1 MPVGLFT
8 GHSSFNRSAGKNM
21 KTRPKRGTLRNVSC
35 DAFKLLILVMPIYAS
50 AQTVDV
56 TPTPEAND
64 LVDMFT
70 QGHFSGDVRAFYY
83 GAHNAF
89 YNKGLNQNTI
99 NYGGGLEYQTA
110 TLYGFSLGV
119 SGYIS
124 RPLFHPS
131 DPSRIDGS
139 LGPSFTT
146 LGEAYVKYQHQLF
159 SVTAGN
165 QEFDVPFISPYDY
178 RIAPQLFQ
186 GVSATYGTKDNYI
199 QAFRMFRWKSWISDS
214 FTNQTA
220 YNVGFDSASTIG
232 NKGTGGFYGAGG
244 AGTLPLGPFNV
255 KGQAWYVNYMDY
267 TQMGYADAQISDNV
281 GSFRP
286 YGSAQVVIEGG
297 SSGLLGSVHSQVYG
311 LQLGV
316 KYSSVDANLDY
327 DYIRPNANSYLNGAL
342 VTPYAHN
349 MASGPLFAQP
359 FITSTQDLGAGSAY
373 ALEISGNPT
382 QNLKVGG
389 GYSFMRLVSQ
399 PGTPYLD
406 QSEYLVYAMYNFSG
420 RLKGWNVTD
429 FFAYQ
434 SSPAKTSKFFQN
446 RLQIQYAWGQ

>member
-1 MPVGLFT
+1 
-8 GHSSFNRSAGKNM
+8 M
-21 KTRPKRGTLRNVSC
+21 KTRPKRGALRNLSRN
-35 DAFKLLILVMPIYAS
+35 ALKLLALAMPIYAS
-50 AQTVDV
+50 AQTAGA
-56 TPTPEAND
+56 TQTPEVND
-64 LVDMFT
+64 VVSMFT

-89 YNKGLNQNTI
+89 YNKGLNQNTV
-99 NYGGGLEYQTA
+99 NYGGGLEYETA

-119 SGYIS
+119 SGYAS

-131 DPSRIDGS
+131 NPSRVDGS

-146 LGEAYVKYQHQLF
+146 LGEAYLKYQHQLF

-214 FTNQTA
+214 FTNQTT
-220 YNVGFDSASTIG
+220 YNVSFDSASKIG
-232 NKGTGGFYGAGG
+232 NQGTSGFYGAGG
-244 AGTLPLGPFNV
+244 AGTLAFGPLNL
-255 KGQAWYVNYMDY
+255 KGQAWYVDYMSY
-267 TQMGYADAQISDNV
+267 AQMGYADAQISESE
-281 GSFRP
+281 GSFKP
-286 YGSAQVVIEGG
+286 YAGAQVAIENGNA
-297 SSGLLGSVHSQVYG
+297 SGLLGSVHSQVYG

-316 KYSSVDANLDY
+316 KHNSIDANLNY
-327 DYIRPNANSYLNGAL
+327 DYIRPNRNSYLNGAL

-349 MASGPLFAQP
+349 IASGPLFAQP

-373 ALEISGNPT
+373 AFEISGSPIH
-382 QNLKVGG
+382 NLKVGA

-406 QSEYLVYAMYNFSG
+406 QSEYLAYAMYDFSG

-434 SSPAKTSKFFQN
+434 SSPARSSKFFQN

>member
-1 MPVGLFT
+1 MKIRPR
-8 GHSSFNRSAGKNM
+8 HSA
-21 KTRPKRGTLRNVSC
+21 LRALSC
-35 DAFKLLILVMPIYAS
+35 DALKLLMLVMPIYAS
-50 AQTVDV
+50 AQTVDATQPPV
-56 TPTPEAND
+56 VND

-70 QGHFSGDVRAFYY
+70 QGQFSGDFRTFYFA
-83 GAHNAF
+83 AHNAF
-89 YNKGLNQNTI
+89 FNKGLNQNTI
-99 NYGGGLEYQTA
+99 NYGGGLAYQTA

-131 DPSRIDGS
+131 NPSRIDGS
-139 LGPSFTT
+139 LGPTFTE

-165 QEFDVPFISPYDY
+165 QEFDIPFISPYDY

-186 GVSATYGTKDNYI
+186 GVSTTYGTKDNYI
-199 QAFRMFRWKSWISDS
+199 QAFRMFRWESWISGS
-214 FTNQTA
+214 FTNQTT
-220 YNVGFDSASTIG
+220 YNASFDSASKIG
-232 NKGTGGFYGAGG
+232 NESTSGFYGAGG
-244 AGTLPLGPFNV
+244 AGTLNVGPLNL

-267 TQMGYADAQISDNV
+267 TQMGYADGRISANE

-286 YGSAQVVIEGG
+286 YVGAQVAIEGG
-297 SSGLLGSVHSQVYG
+297 SAGLLGDVHSQVYG

-316 KYSSVDANLDY
+316 KHNSIDANLDY
-327 DYIRPNANSYLNGAL
+327 DYTRPDAHSYLNGAL

-349 MASGPLFAQP
+349 IASGPLFAQP
-359 FITSTQDLGAGSAY
+359 FITSTQDLGSGAAY
-373 ALEISGNPT
+373 GVEVSGNPIQSLT
-382 QNLKVGG
+382 LGA
-389 GYSFMRLVSQ
+389 GYSFMHLIST

-434 SSPAKTSKFFQN
+434 TSPAKSSQFFQN